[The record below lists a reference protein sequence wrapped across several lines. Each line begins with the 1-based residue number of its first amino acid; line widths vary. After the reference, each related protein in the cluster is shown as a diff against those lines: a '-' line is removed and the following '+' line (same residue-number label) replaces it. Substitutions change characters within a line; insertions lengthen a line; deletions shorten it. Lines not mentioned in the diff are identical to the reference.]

1 MTAPSDCSPPQQQ
14 LPLPSLEDYRLL
26 VESIVDYGVFLL
38 DAAGHIASW
47 NRGAERIKGYA
58 AHEIV
63 GKHFSTFYPA
73 EDVEAGKPARELEVA
88 TAQGRLEDE
97 GWRVRK
103 DGSRFWANAVITAL
117 RDASG
122 ELRGFAKVTRDLSPR
137 RAAEEELR
145 RSEERFRQLVEGV
158 GDYAIYML
166 DPAGRVTTW
175 NSRAQQLKGP
185 RTASR
190 GIGKRHA
197 LRPRPRRRWIP
208 RRSRG

>member
-1 MTAPSDCSPPQQQ
+1 MTAPSDRSPPQQQ
-14 LPLPSLEDYRLL
+14 LLPLPSLEDYRLL

-38 DAAGHIASW
+38 DPAGHIPSW

-63 GKHFSTFYPA
+63 GEHFSTFYPA
-73 EDVEAGKPARELEVA
+73 EDVEAGKPAWELEVA

-122 ELRGFAKVTRDLSPR
+122 ELRGFAKVTRDLSQR
-137 RAAEEELR
+137 RAAE
-145 RSEERFRQLVEGV
+145 
-158 GDYAIYML
+158 
-166 DPAGRVTTW
+166 
-175 NSRAQQLKGP
+175 
-185 RTASR
+185 
-190 GIGKRHA
+190 
-197 LRPRPRRRWIP
+197 
-208 RRSRG
+208 